1 MNTKVVSTANAP
13 DLPLVEL
20 LLALGRILFHNGAT
34 ARRVRESILFLN
46 HYLNGPDI
54 RILINYA
61 ALIITTIEGQQY
73 CTVIDK
79 SPAFGGVNIA
89 AVRYISQFLHN
100 LDKLPE
106 QPRRD
111 WINDQLVAIAG
122 QRHYRHDLLGG
133 AMAGIAGAATGALN
147 GADSIALPVI
157 FIASLGAYWCKQ
169 KLVAAGYNLLVSILL
184 AVVVGGLVAVAGSH
198 LFGTSAPLVAIIAP
212 MLFLVPAFPF
222 ITGGI
227 DILHNH
233 NTVGI
238 CRIVFAVTTALMIAA
253 GLSVALMFIP
263 KQFAA
268 SLAGDTTMPWL
279 KAVYE
284 GLWAGTAALGLAAV
298 NNASRR
304 SLWLFVGCGFLA
316 RFIRAMGIFYFALPI
331 PTASFCGILIV
342 TFIALRIEMQSIL
355 INKHHFSVPAILLAI
370 IAAIPMFPG
379 FFVINGF
386 EGVAA
391 MAQQTSATLPPLLF
405 NDTLLYFVKATSIIF
420 ALLLGIL
427 LPLTLQKDRARI

>member
-1 MNTKVVSTANAP
+1 MNAKIATMSEQP

-34 ARRVRESILFLN
+34 ARRVKESILFLN
-46 HYLNGPDI
+46 GFLGGPEI

-61 ALIITTIEGQQY
+61 ALIITTVDGKDY

-100 LDKLPE
+100 LGKQPE
-106 QPRRD
+106 LPRRD
-111 WINDQLVAIAG
+111 WIFERLEAIATK
-122 QRHYRHDLLGG
+122 RHYPNDLVGG
-133 AMAGIAGAATGALN
+133 MLAGIAGTATGALN

-157 FIASLGAYWCKQ
+157 FVASLGAYWCKQ
-169 KLVAAGYNLLVSILL
+169 KLVKAGYNLLVAILL
-184 AVVVGGLVAVAGSH
+184 AVVVGGMIAVGGSH
-198 LFGTSAPLVAIIAP
+198 IFGTTAPLVAIIAP

-238 CRIVFAVTTALMIAA
+238 CRIVFAITTALMIAA
-253 GLSVALMFIP
+253 GLSVALMFMP

-268 SLAGDTTMPWL
+268 PLAGAATAPWL
-279 KAVYE
+279 KALYE
-284 GLWAGTAALGLAAV
+284 GLWAGAAAFGLAAV
-298 NNASRR
+298 NNASRQ
-304 SLWLFVGCGFLA
+304 SLWLFIGCGFLA
-316 RFIRAMGIFYFALPI
+316 RFIRAVAIFYFAIPI
-331 PTASFCGILIV
+331 PTASFIGILLV
-342 TFIALRIEMQSIL
+342 TFIALRIEMQSIS
-355 INKHHFSVPAILLAI
+355 INKHHYSVPAILLAI

-386 EGVAA
+386 EGISA

-405 NDTLLYFVKATSIIF
+405 NDTLLYFVKATAIIF

-427 LPLTLQKDRARI
+427 LPLTLQKDRTRI